1 MCAALDVTTAAA
13 AAMIIIILLLYTVA
27 CAKPAAAAAA
37 AMATETIR
45 AESVGV
51 FFFPLYYNV
60 YYFVYI

>member
-27 CAKPAAAAAA
+27 CAKPAAAAA
-37 AMATETIR
+37 MATETIR